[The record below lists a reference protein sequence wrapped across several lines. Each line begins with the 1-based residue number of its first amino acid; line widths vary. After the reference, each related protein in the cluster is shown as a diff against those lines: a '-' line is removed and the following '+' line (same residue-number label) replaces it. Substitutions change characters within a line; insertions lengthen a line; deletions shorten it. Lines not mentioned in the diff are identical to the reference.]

1 MIDKRL
7 LKEIDKRL
15 LKDVLTIKKVA
26 DKNDYGDEVYSEPLT
41 IKNVRFDRSVGGSGN
56 RNSKTGTGNSKT
68 GTGNSKSRQKQ
79 GVIYLYPSLSFVT
92 VDNSWMGAKVND
104 GIGDYTI
111 NGFQTNYYDGEI
123 FSQEIEVI

>member
-7 LKEIDKRL
+7 LKGIDKRL
-15 LKDVLTIKKVA
+15 LKDVLTIKKVV

>member
-7 LKEIDKRL
+7 LKGIDKRL

-56 RNSKTGTGNSKT
+56 RNSKAGTGNSKT

>member
-7 LKEIDKRL
+7 LKGIDKRL
-15 LKDVLTIKKVA
+15 LNDVLTIKKVA

>member
-7 LKEIDKRL
+7 LKGIDKRL
-15 LKDVLTIKKVA
+15 LKDVITIKKVT

-41 IKNVRFDRSVGGSGN
+41 IKNVRFDRSVGI
-56 RNSKTGTGNSKT
+56 TGNH
-68 GTGNSKSRQKQ
+68 NSKSRQKQ

-104 GIGDYTI
+104 GIRDYTI
-111 NGFQTNYYDGEI
+111 NGYQTNHYDGEV

>member
-7 LKEIDKRL
+7 LKGIDKRL

-56 RNSKTGTGNSKT
+56 RNSKTGTVNSKT

>member
-1 MIDKRL
+1 MINKRL
-7 LKEIDKRL
+7 LKGIDKRL

>member
-7 LKEIDKRL
+7 LKGIDKRL
-15 LKDVLTIKKVA
+15 LKDVLTIKKVT
-26 DKNDYGDEVYSEPLT
+26 DKNDYGDEVYSEPLI
-41 IKNVRFDRSVGGSGN
+41 IKNVRFDRSVGASGN
-56 RNSKTGTGNSKT
+56 RNSKS

-104 GIGDYTI
+104 GIRDYTI
-111 NGFQTNYYDGEI
+111 NGYQTNYYDGKI

>member
-7 LKEIDKRL
+7 LKGIDKRL
-15 LKDVLTIKKVA
+15 
-26 DKNDYGDEVYSEPLT
+26 S
-41 IKNVRFDRSVGGSGN
+41 IKNVRFDRLVGGSGN
-56 RNSKTGTGNSKT
+56 RNSKT

>member
-7 LKEIDKRL
+7 LKGIDKRL

-41 IKNVRFDRSVGGSGN
+41 IKNVRFDRLVGGSGN
-56 RNSKTGTGNSKT
+56 RNSKT

>member
-7 LKEIDKRL
+7 LKGIDKRL

-41 IKNVRFDRSVGGSGN
+41 IKNVRFDRLVGRSGN
-56 RNSKTGTGNSKT
+56 RNSKT

>member
-7 LKEIDKRL
+7 LKGIDKRL

-41 IKNVRFDRSVGGSGN
+41 IKNVRFD
-56 RNSKTGTGNSKT
+56 
-68 GTGNSKSRQKQ
+68 
-79 GVIYLYPSLSFVT
+79 IVT